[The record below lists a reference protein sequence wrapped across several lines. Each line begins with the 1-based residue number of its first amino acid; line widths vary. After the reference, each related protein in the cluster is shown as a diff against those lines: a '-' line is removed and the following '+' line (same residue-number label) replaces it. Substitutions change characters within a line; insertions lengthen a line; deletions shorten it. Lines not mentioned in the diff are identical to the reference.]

1 LYHAVLEQYVHL
13 ITKNGVT
20 QGFFPEGR
28 LSRDGRLG
36 SPKLGLLD
44 YVCRTMLD
52 PGFDRDIWFVPVA
65 INFDRVLEDRALIR
79 ELVDEPDRPGRLAQL
94 WTVMKYLGS
103 NAVRLVTGRLKRYGR
118 AAVNFGTPIS
128 LREWLASAPAVLDR
142 MDELRDRLGA
152 VNAKVVRGG
161 ARIREVWDRAWRM
174 LRMRRLAVEEGDS
187 VVVLP
192 RGRPLLEFY
201 ANSIAHLLPIRSP
214 RVPFHKTHEVD
225 ADLPRLRRSGEDGGG
240 RGR

>member
-1 LYHAVLEQYVHL
+1 YHAVLEQYVRL

-79 ELVDEPDRPGRLAQL
+79 ELVDE
-94 WTVMKYLGS
+94 
-103 NAVRLVTGRLKRYGR
+103 
-118 AAVNFGTPIS
+118 
-128 LREWLASAPAVLDR
+128 
-142 MDELRDRLGA
+142 RDRDRKSTRLNSSHLGISYA
-152 VNAKVVRGG
+152 VFCLK
-161 ARIREVWDRAWRM
+161 
-174 LRMRRLAVEEGDS
+174 
-187 VVVLP
+187 
-192 RGRPLLEFY
+192 
-201 ANSIAHLLPIRSP
+201 
-214 RVPFHKTHEVD
+214 
-225 ADLPRLRRSGEDGGG
+225 
-240 RGR
+240 